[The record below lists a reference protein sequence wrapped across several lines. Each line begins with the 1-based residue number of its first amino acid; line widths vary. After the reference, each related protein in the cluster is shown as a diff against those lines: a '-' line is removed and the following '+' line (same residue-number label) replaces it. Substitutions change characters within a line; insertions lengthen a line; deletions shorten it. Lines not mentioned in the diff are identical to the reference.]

1 MGDAYTKM
9 YLFVYG
15 SLRRGFPNH
24 FLLEKSIYMGTY
36 STVDKYYMIGQVSK
50 SFPYVVAEAEFEGQ
64 PSTHIIGELYDID
77 ADVLKDLD
85 DLEGH
90 PDFYTRRLVRATD
103 ELGNNIYSAYVY
115 ILENPEIIR
124 GLKNN
129 NRFELVPSGDWRV
142 YCGT

>member
-1 MGDAYTKM
+1 M

-36 STVDKYYMIGQVSK
+36 STVDKYHMIGQVSK
-50 SFPYVVAEAEFEGQ
+50 SFPYVVDSETEFDDAN
-64 PSTHIIGELYDID
+64 PTHIIGELYDIE
-77 ADVLKDLD
+77 ADVLQDLD
-85 DLEGH
+85 ELEGH
-90 PDFYTRRLVRATD
+90 PDFYTRRTVQVAD
-103 ELGNNIYSAYVY
+103 ESREHTYSAYVY
-115 ILENPEIIR
+115 ILENPGIIR

-129 NRFELVPSGDWRV
+129 SRFELVPSGNWLI

>member
-1 MGDAYTKM
+1 M

-36 STVDKYYMIGQVSK
+36 STVDKYHMIGQVSK
-50 SFPYVVAEAEFEGQ
+50 SFPYVVDKAEFADTN
-64 PSTHIIGELYDID
+64 PTHIIGELYDIE
-77 ADVLKDLD
+77 ADILKDLD
-85 DLEGH
+85 ELEGH
-90 PDFYTRRLVRATD
+90 PDFYTRRSVQVVGEHT
-103 ELGNNIYSAYVY
+103 YSAYVY
-115 ILENPEIIR
+115 ILENSGIIR

-129 NRFELVPSGDWRV
+129 SRFELVPSGDWLV

>member
-1 MGDAYTKM
+1 M

-15 SLRRGFPNH
+15 SLRRGLPNH

-36 STVDKYYMIGQVSK
+36 STVDKYHMIGQVSK
-50 SFPYVVAEAEFEGQ
+50 SFPYVVAETEFADTN
-64 PSTHIIGELYDID
+64 PTHIIGELYDIE

-85 DLEGH
+85 ELEGH
-90 PDFYTRRLVRATD
+90 PDFYTRCTIQVSDQAATHT
-103 ELGNNIYSAYVY
+103 YSAYVY
-115 ILENPEIIR
+115 ILENPGIIS

-129 NRFELVPSGDWRV
+129 SRFELVPSGDWLV